1 LRRAIRQESTIA
13 KIAPTKQR
21 PAMTKQPMTF
31 GGKLFMTLDPR
42 VDARTAFRRNF
53 RRNFRGHRPGQLAPK
68 LKQIGR
74 KR

>member
-1 LRRAIRQESTIA
+1 LRREIRQESTIA

-53 RRNFRGHRPGQLAPK
+53 RGHRPGQLAPK